1 MKVLII
7 GGTGLISTGIIKHLL
22 ARGADITMLNRGKR
36 AEQARRLSGEGVQQI
51 LVDRD
56 DIFAFEKAVS
66 GQTFDVVI
74 DMICFWPKQAESD
87 IRAFANRCGHFIFCS
102 TVCTYGVKIPPNVL
116 VDETF
121 PQEPISEYG
130 RNKVACE
137 RLFME
142 AHEQKKMPIT
152 IIRPSHTYG
161 PGLPLIDNIEADPV
175 AWDRIDRGLPILC
188 AGDGLGLWNST
199 HRDDC
204 GKAFAYAA
212 MNPTSFGQAYN
223 ATRATVLTWREY
235 LKQVASAIGKP
246 AKVLFVAAEWVIK
259 HEPKR
264 FNLLR
269 EITQFHGAYSS
280 AKAKRDIPEFRC
292 AIELPAGA
300 AETLADARAKKTL
313 RPSTGD
319 SLYDSMVQ
327 KALAMGIEPQTL

>member
-7 GGTGLISTGIIKHLL
+7 GGTGLISTGIAKHLL
-22 ARGADITMLNRGKR
+22 VRGAEITMLNRAKR
-36 AEQARRLSGEGVQQI
+36 SVYSNQI
-51 LVDRD
+51 TVDRD
-56 DIFAFEKAVS
+56 DFPAFEHTVA

-74 DMICFWPKQAESD
+74 DMICFRPEQAQSD
-87 IRAFANRCGHFIFCS
+87 IRAFGGRCGHFIFCS
-102 TVCTYGVKIPPNVL
+102 TVCTYGVKVPSNVL

-137 RLFME
+137 RLFMQ
-142 AHEQKKMPIT
+142 AHEKKQMPVT

-175 AWDRIDRGLPILC
+175 AWDRVEQGLPILC

-212 MNPTSFGQAYN
+212 MNPKTFGESYN
-223 ATRATVLTWREY
+223 ATRDTVLTWREY
-235 LKQVASAIGKP
+235 LRQVASAIGKP
-246 AKVLFVAAEWVIK
+246 ARVLFMPAGWIIG
-259 HEPKR
+259 HDPKR
-264 FNLLR
+264 FKLLQ

-292 AIELPAGA
+292 EIELPDGA
-300 AETLADARAKKTL
+300 KQTLADARKKGTL
-313 RPSTGD
+313 RTADPGGLCD
-319 SLYDSMVQ
+319 VMIQ
-327 KALAMGIEPQTL
+327 KGLAAGMELVTL